1 MKKRIAFT
9 TIVTLSVAI
18 LIILGTAQKAPAQ
31 RQRGCSNATLR
42 GDYAVRATGN
52 VPSGQ
57 FAGPAAFLGLFTYD
71 GSGGLF
77 GKLTIRLN
85 DIASGPTTLIA
96 NYKGT
101 YTVNANCTF
110 EETWVNLAGG
120 FALHEATITDS
131 GAGFV
136 FLVTNLPNIVSG
148 EGRRVR
154 VADDRD

>member
-1 MKKRIAFT
+1 MVI
-9 TIVTLSVAI
+9 LPVAV

-31 RQRGCSNATLR
+31 RHRGCSNATLR
-42 GDYAVRATGN
+42 GDYAVLATGN

-57 FAGPAAFLGLFTYD
+57 LAGPLAFVGLFTYD
-71 GSGGLF
+71 GRGGGLF

-85 DIASGPTTLIA
+85 DIANGPTTVNA
-96 NYKGT
+96 NYQGS

-110 EETWVNLAGG
+110 QETWINLASGG

-136 FLVTNLPNIVSG
+136 FVVTNLPNIVSG
-148 EGRRVR
+148 EGRRVQL
-154 VADDRD
+154 ADDQD

>member
-1 MKKRIAFT
+1 MKRRIAFT
-9 TIVTLSVAI
+9 SMVILSVAV

-31 RQRGCSNATLR
+31 RQHVCSNATLR

-57 FAGPAAFLGLFTYD
+57 SAGPLAFVGLFTYD
-71 GSGGLF
+71 GRGGLF
-77 GKLTIRLN
+77 GRLTIRLN
-85 DIASGPTTLIA
+85 DIANGPTTSIA
-96 NYKGT
+96 NYQGT

-148 EGRRVR
+148 EGRRVQ
-154 VADDRD
+154 AAGDGD